1 MKTNTPTYQCKYH
14 GQVGITKNELSEH
27 KYCSPE
33 LEMKKK
39 HTPIP
44 WHHDP
49 EVPRYV
55 YANRDKGPC
64 IAAMQYVND
73 SEEEAQANA
82 AFIVTAVNSHEE
94 LLRAC
99 KAALDMLT
107 NDRAIGVPLQA
118 WLEAAIA
125 KAEGGK

>member
-1 MKTNTPTYQCKYH
+1 MAIGWTHTETPWKVADQKEY
-14 GQVGITKNELSEH
+14 I
-27 KYCSPE
+27 
-33 LEMKKK
+33 
-39 HTPIP
+39 
-44 WHHDP
+44 
-49 EVPRYV
+49 
-55 YANRDKGPC
+55 YANNRTSVAKTLTIDCPFME
-64 IAAMQYVND
+64 AA
-73 SEEEAQANA
+73 ANA

>member
-1 MKTNTPTYQCKYH
+1 MKTNTPTP
-14 GQVGITKNELSEH
+14 NEVLT
-27 KYCSPE
+27 E
-33 LEMKKK
+33 LAGVL
-39 HTPIP
+39 HRIP
-44 WHHDP
+44 QAH
-49 EVPRYV
+49 
-55 YANRDKGPC
+55 RD
-64 IAAMQYVND
+64 I
-73 SEEEAQANA
+73 
-82 AFIVTAVNSHEE
+82 IVTAVNSHEE